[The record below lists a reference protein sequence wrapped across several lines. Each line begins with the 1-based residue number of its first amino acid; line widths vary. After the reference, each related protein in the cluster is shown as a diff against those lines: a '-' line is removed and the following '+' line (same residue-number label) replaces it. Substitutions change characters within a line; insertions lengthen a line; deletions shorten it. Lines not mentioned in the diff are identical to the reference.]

1 MINKFNVEFIEEV
14 LCILLTLEDEVFV
27 VLFGV
32 RCFICSLSCFG
43 FLFLCLVI
51 LLLVVFLFLLL
62 VSICFCRMEKC
73 FLICFIDVMKIYIKI
88 KLIIKI
94 YLVKIVILVNLFDCI
109 VKWSLINGLIIKLRL
124 EKVLKLF
131 NILG

>member
-32 RCFICSLSCFG
+32 RCFICSLLCFG

-62 VSICFCRMEKC
+62 VSICFCCMEKC
-73 FLICFIDVMKIYIKI
+73 FLICFIDVTKIYIKI